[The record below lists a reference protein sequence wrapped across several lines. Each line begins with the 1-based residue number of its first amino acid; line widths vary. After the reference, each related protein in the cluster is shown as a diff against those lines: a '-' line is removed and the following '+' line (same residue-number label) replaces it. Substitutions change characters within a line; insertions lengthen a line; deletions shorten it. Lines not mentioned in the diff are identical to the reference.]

1 VVLSADLAGKV
12 ALITGA
18 SSGLGRHFAR
28 VLARSGATVA
38 VAARR
43 VDALHSLA
51 EEIVAQGRR
60 VCSVTL
66 DVLDSKSVQRCIH
79 TVARE
84 LGPVDVLVN
93 NAGVTSNHGLLDE
106 TEEQWDAVVD
116 TNLKGAFLVATEVAR
131 HMRAASRGGSIINIA
146 SILGLRQAGHVA
158 PYAASKAGLVQ
169 LTKVMA
175 LEWARFA
182 IRVNALAPGYIETDL
197 NREFWGSPASAALV
211 KRIPQRRLGQP
222 EDLDGALLL
231 LASDAS
237 RYMTGSIVAIDGG
250 HLVNTL

>member
-1 VVLSADLAGKV
+1 VTLRADLTGKT
-12 ALITGA
+12 AFITGA

-38 VAARR
+38 VGARR
-43 VDALHSLA
+43 LDALRALA
-51 EEIVAQGRR
+51 EEVASDGRR
-60 VCSVTL
+60 AFPVTL
-66 DVLDSKSVQRCIH
+66 DVLDNQSVQEAIAAA
-79 TVARE
+79 VRE
-84 LGPVDVLVN
+84 LGPIDILVN
-93 NAGVTSNHGLLDE
+93 NSGVTSSAGLLE
-106 TEEQWDAVVD
+106 QTEEQWDAVVD

-158 PYAASKAGLVQ
+158 PYAVSKAGLVQ

-175 LEWARFA
+175 LELARFA

-197 NREFWGSPASAALV
+197 NREFWESAPGVSML

-222 EDLDGALLL
+222 QDLDGALLL

-237 RYMTGSIVAIDGG
+237 RYMTGSIIAIDGG